1 MSLLTRFKAEELG
14 VLAVILAIIISDDQS
29 ADELD
34 LLGNFIAAVG
44 TIILVISSQKGI
56 LKAQQEQQTAEDA
69 MQQLKA
75 RIEEL
80 EAAVSASALPRS

>member
-56 LKAQQEQQTAEDA
+56 LKAQQEQQASEDA

-80 EAAVSASALPRS
+80 EAAIK